1 MREDSLY
8 SSRRDT
14 PPRPSSAEKAFMA
27 RPPEESGGRRGVQE
41 GLKLGFRQP
50 RQNSAF
56 PFLVAPS
63 SAASA
68 LVSVAAAASHPPTSR
83 KRGRAAFC
91 NACGGKMALL
101 SFKLLSR
108 MSPRFPLPPMRLW
121 TQN

>member
-14 PPRPSSAEKAFMA
+14 PPRPSSTEKAFMA

-41 GLKLGFRQP
+41 GLKLGLRQP

-68 LVSVAAAASHPPTSR
+68 LVSGPSGYPCGCSSFSSPDVPE
-83 KRGRAAFC
+83 KRPG
-91 NACGGKMALL
+91 
-101 SFKLLSR
+101 SFL
-108 MSPRFPLPPMRLW
+108 
-121 TQN
+121 